1 MPQTPNLTDD
11 AYPLPPELLLSD
23 EPTPDPGFALD
34 LAAAEVR
41 ADSADLDALVTA
53 LAARLEEALPRV
65 VAVRRRKVGG
75 FRSKETEVQAI
86 SLSVGDERFELVR
99 TPAGFEC
106 TRHDVVRGI
115 TLKRERQ
122 VIADWIKDVVA
133 AVTRTAELGQQARST
148 LEGLVR

>member
-1 MPQTPNLTDD
+1 
-11 AYPLPPELLLSD
+11 LSD
-23 EPTPDPGFALD
+23 EQTSDPGLALD

-41 ADSADLDALVTA
+41 ADSADLEALVAA

-65 VAVRRRKVGG
+65 VSVRRRRVGG

-122 VIADWIKDVVA
+122 LIADWIKDVVA
-133 AVTRTAELGQQARST
+133 AVTRTAELGQQTRST